1 MRVGLG
7 GTVPVRG
14 QGIREID
21 RQLMYSAAWL
31 DDGRPDLVWLAGGV
45 GGAVPCR
52 TPRRRASTRGSQENG
67 TPARLTD
74 ISGL

>member
-31 DDGRPDLVWLAGGV
+31 DDGRPGLGG
-45 GGAVPCR
+45 
-52 TPRRRASTRGSQENG
+52 RR
-67 TPARLTD
+67 
-74 ISGL
+74 SGVRFF

>member
-31 DDGRPDLVWLAGGV
+31 DDGRPGLVSVAGGAGRAVLATV
-45 GGAVPCR
+45 GAGASS
-52 TPRRRASTRGSQENG
+52 ASSMRQIEEHGDHG
-67 TPARLTD
+67 PTPA
-74 ISGL
+74 

>member
-31 DDGRPDLVWLAGGV
+31 DDGRPGLVSVAGGV
-45 GGAVPCR
+45 GRAVLPNVGAG
-52 TPRRRASTRGSQENG
+52 TSSASSMRHAEEHEDHGPT
-67 TPARLTD
+67 AA
-74 ISGL
+74 

>member
-7 GTVPVRG
+7 GTVPVTR

-31 DDGRPDLVWLAGGV
+31 DDGRPGLVSVAGGA
-45 GGAVPCR
+45 GRAVLSVLLEPGR
-52 TPRRRASTRGSQENG
+52 PRPPR
-67 TPARLTD
+67 
-74 ISGL
+74 